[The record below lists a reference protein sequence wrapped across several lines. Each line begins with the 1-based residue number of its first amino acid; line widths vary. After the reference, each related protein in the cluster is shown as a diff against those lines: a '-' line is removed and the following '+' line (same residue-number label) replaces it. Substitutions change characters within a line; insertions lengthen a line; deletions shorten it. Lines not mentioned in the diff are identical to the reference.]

1 MIGLV
6 LVTHGRLAVEFRS
19 ALEHVVG
26 PQQQIEAVT
35 IGPDDD
41 PEQRRRDI
49 IEAVKRVD
57 SGEAPEIVAYVVLED
72 GVPRSAGTDTELVAH
87 VHDTIGGLARPRRIV
102 YVDALEP

>member
-26 PQQQIEAVT
+26 PQGQIEAVT

-41 PEQRRRDI
+41 VEERRKDI

-57 SGEAPEIVAYVVLED
+57 SGD
-72 GVPRSAGTDTELVAH
+72 GVAILTGSRLPNGPHRP
-87 VHDTIGGLARPRRIV
+87 GLQ
-102 YVDALEP
+102 LGQTLWL